1 MNILVFGSLPFG
13 EGWGGEQYNFNMTL
27 SFWRYSHLALALF
40 SAVFLILASL
50 TGVILAVDAVQEKM
64 PAYQVEN
71 FNTITLEETLPIL
84 RKEYMEI
91 TELSVDHNQF
101 VTLQGID
108 QEDNDVHAYID
119 PRTGK
124 ILGQPIKKSE
134 FINWTTALHRSL
146 FLKETGRF
154 IVGFISFIL
163 VLISIS
169 GFVLVLKRQRGLR
182 NFFSKVVKE
191 YFAQYYHVVLG
202 RLALIPIFIIALSGT
217 YLTLEKFNFFIEK
230 TDVDEKTEV
239 TKPTPITQKGN
250 ASFFKNTLLADVQKI
265 EFPFSD
271 DPEEYYI
278 IKLKDREIEVNQITG
293 AVISET
299 KSPMTIQL
307 ADLSLDL
314 HTGRTNA
321 VWAII
326 LGIASLN
333 ILFFI
338 YSGFAMT
345 LKRRAS
351 RIKNKYKPEESK
363 FILLVGSENGSTLRF
378 ANAIYKQ
385 LLAHGQKVFV
395 SELNNFKTYPKAEQ
409 LIIFASTHGLGDPP
423 SNATKFISLINQIE
437 QKQKIKVSIVGFG
450 STAYPDF
457 CGYAREIDDLL
468 AKQNW
473 AERILELQTVNDK
486 SAEEFV
492 DWIKLWG
499 KKTEISLSTTPSLY
513 NHVPKGLQKFMV
525 LDKTLISDT
534 EHTFLLTLR
543 ANSRAK
549 FTSGD
554 LLAIYPAND
563 TRERL
568 YSIGNHSSNI
578 QLVVKLHPQG
588 LGSNFLYNVEV
599 GSIIKAQIIKNP
611 SFHLPKNASKVAL
624 ISNGTGIAPFLG
636 MLEQNKKKIET
647 HLYCGFRTET
657 VSVSGYK
664 KFAHEMMEKQQLH
677 NFHLALSRELNHD
690 YVMNLIKR
698 DADFFIDL
706 LTHGGVVMICGS
718 LAMQKDVELAL
729 DELLTPT
736 TLTISDYKAKGQ
748 VLTDCY

>member
-1 MNILVFGSLPFG
+1 
-13 EGWGGEQYNFNMTL
+13 MTL
-27 SFWRYSHLALALF
+27 SFWRYSHLVLALF
-40 SAVFLILASL
+40 SAVFLILASV

-64 PAYQVEN
+64 PPYQVAN
-71 FNTITLEETLPIL
+71 FNAITLEETLPIL
-84 RKEYMEI
+84 RKEYLEI

-108 QEDNDVHAYID
+108 QEDNDVNAYID

-124 ILGQPIKKSE
+124 ILGKPIKKSE

-154 IVGFISFIL
+154 IVGFISFLL

-169 GFVLVLKRQRGLR
+169 GFVLVLKRQRGIR

-191 YFAQYYHVVLG
+191 YFSQYYHVVLG
-202 RLALIPIFIIALSGT
+202 RLALIPILIIALSGT

-230 TDVDEKTEV
+230 TDADEKAEV
-239 TKPTPITQKGN
+239 VKPTPIVQKDN

-321 VWAII
+321 IWAII

-351 RIKNKYKPEESK
+351 RIKNKFKSNESK

-378 ANAIYKQ
+378 ANSVLKQ
-385 LLAHGQKVFV
+385 LNDQGQKAHLAQ
-395 SELNNFKTYPKAEQ
+395 LNDYTFYPKAEHL
-409 LIIFASTHGLGDPP
+409 LIFTSTYGLGDAPF
-423 SNATKFISLINQIE
+423 NASKFVSLLDKNN
-437 QKQKIKVSIVGFG
+437 QKQKINYSVIGFG
-450 STAYPDF
+450 STSYPDF
-457 CGYAREIDDLL
+457 CAYAKEIDVLL
-468 AKQNW
+468 DKQDW
-473 AERILELQTVNDK
+473 SHQLVDLQTVNDK

-492 DWIKLWG
+492 DWVKHWNQ
-499 KKTEISLSTTPSLY
+499 KTGFGLATTPSLY
-513 NHVPKGLQKFMV
+513 NHIPKGLEKLMV
-525 LDKTLISDT
+525 LEKTLVSDN
-534 EHTFLLTLR
+534 EKTFLLTLR
-543 ANSRAK
+543 AGMRSK

-563 TRERL
+563 NRERL
-568 YSIGNHSSNI
+568 YSIANNKGNI
-578 QLVVKLHPQG
+578 QLAVKLHPHG
-588 LGSNFLYNVEV
+588 LGSEFLYNVKAGDV
-599 GSIIKAQIIKNP
+599 IKARIINNKA
-611 SFHLPKNASKVAL
+611 FHFPKKANKAAL

-636 MLEQNKKKIET
+636 MIEQNKKKTEI
-647 HLYCGFRTET
+647 HLYSGFRQKTEIT
-657 VSVSGYK
+657 SHYEE
-664 KFAHEMMEKQQLH
+664 FASEMIQKQRLA
-677 NFHLALSRELNHD
+677 NLHLAFSREKDHH
-690 YVMNLIKR
+690 YVMDLIKR
-698 DADFFIDL
+698 DENFFADL
-706 LTHGGVVMICGS
+706 LEDGGTIMICGA
-718 LAMQKDVELAL
+718 LKMQFDVENVL
-729 DELLTPT
+729 DAICLEKNNT
-736 TLTISDYKAKGQ
+736 TLSEYIMKGQ
-748 VLTDCY
+748 ILTDCY